1 MSNLSIIVFIY
12 YTSVWA
18 IGRWRSYWL
27 MIMLRMVKMVLK
39 ILMMMMMIIIMIMP
53 LRIIHFRLIILI
65 VISITQIAV
74 IDDYIVST
82 LMVYITRHLHFTHT
96 ELGTYTENACNRS
109 IDIII
114 YHLKIIIY
122 YHHHNHQKR
131 YHDPSHFSLCTRT
144 L

>member
-18 IGRWRSYWL
+18 IGR
-27 MIMLRMVKMVLK
+27 MVKVVLK
-39 ILMMMMMIIIMIMP
+39 IVMMMMIMP
-53 LRIIHFRLIILI
+53 LRIIHFRLTILI
-65 VISITQIAV
+65 VISITQITAF
-74 IDDYIVST
+74 DDYIVST

-96 ELGTYTENACNRS
+96 ELGTYTENASNRS

-144 L
+144 LENNCLLSSVPCRIIVF